1 MTNEERWLEYTS
13 GLPSPDNFI
22 EWSFLYLISASL
34 QRRVWT
40 PPDHDRVYPNM
51 YITLVGDPGVG
62 KGGPI
67 RAVSSILT
75 EHKLEDHKDTSKFKG
90 DEKVVADAVID
101 NDIKVAQEDMVK
113 GKNKDASIEKALLIP
128 VAADAVTYEALIQS
142 MSYCLRRINYLKTEP
157 DGKQRM
163 AIYSHSSQCFCLE
176 EIASLFR
183 KHQNDLVNFL
193 IQAYDCGES
202 YEYRTKTAGRD
213 RILRIC
219 VNFLGGTTPDFMQ
232 ETFDDALVN
241 QGYSS
246 RTFYI
251 YGHKNRKSVFF
262 RPELTEAQRGYRKE
276 LSAHVKALTKL
287 YGQIR
292 IDQSTMDWLTR
303 WKEDFDAK
311 PEMRTAKSPKMKAF
325 WARMNIHVMKV
336 AMAKH
341 FSESLEMYIPLE
353 TFKWAIDFIMHEANS
368 MQLALTVGGD
378 NPLAKSSAKVY
389 EYLVHVGKK
398 TFKELLA
405 QFWEKLRK
413 TELEEVLNYLQQV
426 DQVYCRQITDNTTG
440 ETHIYY
446 HAKE

>member
-1 MTNEERWLEYTS
+1 ML
-13 GLPSPDNFI
+13 
-22 EWSFLYLISASL
+22 
-34 QRRVWT
+34 
-40 PPDHDRVYPNM
+40 
-51 YITLVGDPGVG
+51 
-62 KGGPI
+62 
-67 RAVSSILT
+67 AV
-75 EHKLEDHKDTSKFKG
+75 
-90 DEKVVADAVID
+90 KVP
-101 NDIKVAQEDMVK
+101 
-113 GKNKDASIEKALLIP
+113 P
-128 VAADAVTYEALIQS
+128 VAADAVTYEALVQS
-142 MSYCLRRINYLKTEP
+142 MSFCLRRINYLHTEP

-163 AIYSHSSQCFCLE
+163 KIYSHSSQCFCLE

-276 LSAHVKALTKL
+276 LAAHIKALTKL

-292 IDQSTMDWLTR
+292 LDQETFTYLEK
-303 WKEDFDAK
+303 WKEQFDNK
-311 PEMRTAKSPKMKAF
+311 PELRKAKSPKMKAF
-325 WARMNIHVMKV
+325 WARMNIHAMKV

-341 FSESLEMYIPLE
+341 FSESLEMYIPLD
-353 TFKWAIDFIMHEANS
+353 TFKWAIQFIEDESPN
-368 MQLALTVGGD
+368 MQMALTVGGD
-378 NPLAKSSAKVY
+378 NPLAKASSKVL
-389 EYLVHVGKK
+389 EYLQRVGKK
-398 TFKELLA
+398 NFKELLTE
-405 QFWEKLRK
+405 FWEKLRK
-413 TELEEVLNYLQQV
+413 TELEEVLNYLQQT
-426 DQVYCRQITDNTTG
+426 DQVCCRQIKDEVTE

-446 HAKE
+446 IAKV

>member
-1 MTNEERWLEYTS
+1 MTNREKWLEFTS

-22 EWSFLYLISASL
+22 EWSFRYLVSASL

-51 YITLVGDPGVG
+51 YVTLVGDPGVG

-75 EHKLEDHKDTSKFKG
+75 EHKLEDARDVSKFKG
-90 DEKVVADAVID
+90 DEKTIAEGVHDA
-101 NDIKVAQEDMVK
+101 DIKVAQEDMVK
-113 GKNKDASIEKALLIP
+113 GKGKDASTEKALLIP
-128 VAADAVTYEALIQS
+128 VAADAVTYEALVQS
-142 MSYCLRRINYLKTEP
+142 MSFCLRRCNYVATDDK
-157 DGKQRM
+157 GNQRM
-163 AIYSHSSQCFCLE
+163 KIYSYSAQCFCLE
-176 EIASLFR
+176 EISSLFR

-251 YGHKNRKSVFF
+251 YGHKNRKSIFF
-262 RPELTEAQRGYRKE
+262 RPELTEAQKGYRKE
-276 LSAHVKALTKL
+276 LAAHVKALTNL

-292 IDQSTMDWLTR
+292 VDQSTMNFLTK
-303 WKEDFDAK
+303 WKEMFDEK
-311 PEMRTAKSPKMKAF
+311 PEMRTAKSPKMKAYY
-325 WARMNIHVMKV
+325 ARKNIHIMKV
-336 AMAKH
+336 AMAVH
-341 FSESLEMYIPLE
+341 FGESLEMYIPQS
-353 TFKWAIDFIMHEANS
+353 TFEQAIDILDKEEVT
-368 MQLALTVGGD
+368 MQLALTINGD
-378 NPLAKSSAKVY
+378 NPLAKGSAKVH
-389 EYLVHVGKK
+389 EYLLATGKR

-405 QFWEKLRK
+405 EFWERMRK
-413 TELEEVLNYLQQV
+413 VELEEVINYLQQI
-426 DQVYCRQITDNTTG
+426 DKIYCRVETNETTG
-440 ETHIYY
+440 FSETFYY
-446 HAKE
+446 ARV

>member
-1 MTNEERWLEYTS
+1 MTNKERWMEFTS

-22 EWSFLYLISASL
+22 EWSYLYMISAAL

-51 YITLVGDPGVG
+51 YVTLVGDPGVG

-67 RAVSSILT
+67 RSVASILT
-75 EHKLEDHKDTSKFKG
+75 EHKLEDSKDTAKFKG
-90 DEKVVADAVID
+90 DEKVVAEAVID
-101 NDIKVAQEDMVK
+101 NDIKIAQEDMVK

-128 VAADAVTYEALIQS
+128 VAADAVTYEALVQS
-142 MSYCLRRINYLKTEP
+142 MSFCLRRINYLKTEP

-183 KHQNDLVNFL
+183 KHQNDLINFL

-276 LSAHVKALTKL
+276 LAAHVKALTKL
-287 YGQIR
+287 YGQIH
-292 IDQSTMDWLTR
+292 IDPETVAWLTK
-303 WKEDFDAK
+303 WKEQFDENPRLRA
-311 PEMRTAKSPKMKAF
+311 AKSPKMKAF
-325 WARMNIHVMKV
+325 YARMNIHAMKV
-336 AMAKH
+336 AIAMH
-341 FSESLEMYIPLE
+341 FGESLDMHIPLS
-353 TFKWAIDFIMHEANS
+353 TFQQAIEFIEQEAPN

-389 EYLVHVGKK
+389 EYLIQAGKK
-398 TFKELLA
+398 NFKELLTH
-405 QFWEKLRK
+405 FWEKLRK
-413 TELEEVLNYLQQV
+413 TELEEVLNYLQQT
-426 DQVYCRQITDNTTG
+426 DQIKCRQLKDDTTD

-446 HAKE
+446 LVKE